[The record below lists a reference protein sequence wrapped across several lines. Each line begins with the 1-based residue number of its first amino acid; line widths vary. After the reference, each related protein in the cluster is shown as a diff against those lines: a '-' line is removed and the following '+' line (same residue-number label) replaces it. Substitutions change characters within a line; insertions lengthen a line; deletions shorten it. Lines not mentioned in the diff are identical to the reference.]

1 MPKILQKSD
10 VKNQML
16 NTVYQKTQTNVN
28 IIYQICQHVEKVMEY
43 SKKTKQKS
51 ESVTVPKQFK
61 TPEFHKGKFFLH

>member
-1 MPKILQKSD
+1 MSKILQKSD

-43 SKKTKQKS
+43 SKKD
-51 ESVTVPKQFK
+51 
-61 TPEFHKGKFFLH
+61 